1 MTEKLT
7 NLEQIVSKNQK
18 NNGKRGKRSGKK
30 LKAAKNVQKKNAAK
44 RAAKGVSKGGKKNN
58 KKNNKKNKTKKNKK
72 DKKKKNNQTKKMNYT
87 DAAYLV
93 GGVFREMQGKM
104 ANDFINCFKG
114 INGTAIYKAPTNPE
128 KEVISI
134 EQETKSLVKYFEK
147 LDTIIEFVCLVKNKL
162 IQWLK
167 NPGRRLVKFM
177 RFTETKTGNFFE
189 DIKAFIVKNRK
200 NLKEK
205 VSGKSA
211 KLNKW
216 KLELWNS
223 IKVKYVIIKIWMKN
237 VWVKL
242 HKWLYKTYYFI
253 SKFKRAKNCSGKGK
267 QIDLIYEKDKGS
279 KIDKALKKQI
289 KEMKSKVKTLNFIY
303 KDINK
308 AVVGNAG
315 SLAKLFA
322 SVLCAIPN
330 IIRIVRIYRDKNK
343 KRNKWE
349 QWGRIL
355 GRLIL
360 VFTSK

>member
-1 MTEKLT
+1 
-7 NLEQIVSKNQK
+7 
-18 NNGKRGKRSGKK
+18 
-30 LKAAKNVQKKNAAK
+30 
-44 RAAKGVSKGGKKNN
+44 
-58 KKNNKKNKTKKNKK
+58 
-72 DKKKKNNQTKKMNYT
+72 
-87 DAAYLV
+87 
-93 GGVFREMQGKM
+93 
-104 ANDFINCFKG
+104 
-114 INGTAIYKAPTNPE
+114 
-128 KEVISI
+128 
-134 EQETKSLVKYFEK
+134 
-147 LDTIIEFVCLVKNKL
+147 
-162 IQWLK
+162 
-167 NPGRRLVKFM
+167 
-177 RFTETKTGNFFE
+177 
-189 DIKAFIVKNRK
+189 
-200 NLKEK
+200 
-205 VSGKSA
+205 
-211 KLNKW
+211 
-216 KLELWNS
+216 
-223 IKVKYVIIKIWMKN
+223 MKN